1 MSDRSGLRKGELR
14 LTQSKLCCLC
24 IVGTRPEAIKMGPII
39 AELKRS
45 NWAFPYVVTTGQ
57 HADVVEGALR
67 SFGVSP
73 SRRLGLE
80 RRNGSLNE
88 LFGMVIGEM
97 DRVIDEV
104 QPDCIIAQGDTT
116 SVAVVSLAAFHKNVP
131 FMHIEA
137 GLRTGKLDDPYPEE
151 LNRRIAGLTAAM
163 HFAPTRASLDNL
175 LREGVPAGDC
185 LVTGNTGIDALLQTA
200 ARQSPAPKGFPNLPR
215 VILAT
220 AHRRESFGAPLED
233 ALQGIRAAADQH
245 DDLGVFFVEHP
256 NPRAHEPARR
266 ILGGHPR
273 IVVAQALDY
282 GDMVAA
288 LKRCWIVVT
297 DSGGLQE
304 EAPAL
309 GKPVLVLRNTTER
322 PEAVRAGAV
331 RVVGTN
337 SASVLNAIS
346 RLYDRPEVYA
356 RMSVPVFPYGDGQAA
371 KRIVDAMHARFA
383 MHARL
388 ERDVATLSAA

>member
-1 MSDRSGLRKGELR
+1 MNELTNIKKAELR
-14 LTQSKLCCLC
+14 LSKSKLCCLC
-24 IVGTRPEAIKMGPII
+24 IVGTRPEAIKMGPVI
-39 AELKRS
+39 AELNRS
-45 NWAFPYVVTTGQ
+45 DWAFPYVVTTGQ
-57 HADVVEGALR
+57 HADVVEGALKD
-67 SFGVSP
+67 FGVVP
-73 SRRLGLE
+73 SRRLDLE

-88 LFGMVIGEM
+88 LFGKVIAEM

-104 QPDCIIAQGDTT
+104 RPDCVIAQGDTT
-116 SVAVVSLAAFHKNVP
+116 SVAVVSLAAFHMNVP

-137 GLRTGKLDDPYPEE
+137 GLRTGKLNDPYPEE

-163 HFAPTRASLDNL
+163 HFAPTSASLNNL
-175 LREGVPAGDC
+175 LREGVVPGDC

-200 ARQSPAPKGFPNLPR
+200 AHRLPAPKGFPDSPR

-220 AHRRESFGAPLED
+220 AHRRESFGAPIEN
-233 ALQGIRAAADQH
+233 ALRGIRAAVDEH
-245 DDLGVFFVEHP
+245 DDLGLFFVTHP
-256 NPRAHEPARR
+256 NPRAHEPAQR

-273 IVVAQALDY
+273 ITVTDAIGYA
-282 GDMVAA
+282 DMVEA
-288 LKRCWIVVT
+288 LKRSWLVVT

-331 RVVGTN
+331 RVIGTD
-337 SASVLNAIS
+337 SAAVSGAIS
-346 RLYDRPEVYA
+346 QLCDDPELYA

-371 KRIVDAMHARFA
+371 KRIVAAMR
-383 MHARL
+383 ARL
-388 ERDVATLSAA
+388 APAIPALSAA

>member
-1 MSDRSGLRKGELR
+1 MNELTSLKKAELR
-14 LTQSKLCCLC
+14 LSKSKLCCLC
-24 IVGTRPEAIKMGPII
+24 IVGTRPEAIKMGPVI
-39 AELKRS
+39 AELNRS
-45 NWAFPYVVTTGQ
+45 DWAFPYVVTTGQ
-57 HADVVEGALR
+57 HADVVEGALKD
-67 SFGVSP
+67 FGVVP
-73 SRRLGLE
+73 SRRLDLE

-88 LFGMVIGEM
+88 LFGKVIAEM

-104 QPDCIIAQGDTT
+104 RPDCVIAQGDTT
-116 SVAVVSLAAFHKNVP
+116 SVAVVSLAAFHMNVP

-137 GLRTGKLDDPYPEE
+137 GLRTGKLNDPYPEE

-163 HFAPTRASLDNL
+163 HFAPTSASLNNL
-175 LREGVPAGDC
+175 LREGVVPGDC

-200 ARQSPAPKGFPNLPR
+200 AHKLPAPKGFPNLPR

-220 AHRRESFGAPLED
+220 AHRRESFGAPIEN
-233 ALQGIRAAADQH
+233 ALRGIRAAVDQH
-245 DDLGVFFVEHP
+245 DDLGLFFVSHP
-256 NPRAHEPARR
+256 NPNAHEPARR

-273 IVVAQALDY
+273 IVVTDAIDY
-282 GDMVAA
+282 ADMVAA

-337 SASVLNAIS
+337 SAAVSSAIS
-346 RLYDRPEVYA
+346 QLCDDPELYA

-371 KRIVDAMHARFA
+371 KRIVAAMR
-383 MHARL
+383 ARL
-388 ERDVATLSAA
+388 VRAIPALSAA

>member
-1 MSDRSGLRKGELR
+1 MNALTNLMKAESR
-14 LTQSKLCCLC
+14 LTKSKLCCLC
-24 IVGTRPEAIKMGPII
+24 IVGTRPEAIKMGPVI
-39 AELKRS
+39 AELNRS
-45 NWAFPYVVTTGQ
+45 DWAFPYVVTTGQ
-57 HADVVEGALR
+57 HADVVEGALKD
-67 SFGVSP
+67 FGVVP
-73 SRRLGLE
+73 SRRLDLE

-88 LFGMVIGEM
+88 LFGKVIAEM

-104 QPDCIIAQGDTT
+104 RPDCVIAQGDTT
-116 SVAVVSLAAFHKNVP
+116 SVAVVSLAAFHKSVP

-137 GLRTGKLDDPYPEE
+137 GLRTGKLNDPYPEE

-163 HFAPTRASLDNL
+163 HFAPTSASLNNL
-175 LREGVPAGDC
+175 LREGVVPGDC

-200 ARQSPAPKGFPNLPR
+200 AHKLPAPKGFPNLPR

-220 AHRRESFGAPLED
+220 AHRRESFGAPIEN
-233 ALQGIRAAADQH
+233 ALRGIRAAVDRH
-245 DDLGVFFVEHP
+245 DDLGLFFVSHP
-256 NPRAHEPARR
+256 NPNAHEPARR

-273 IVVAQALDY
+273 IVVTDAIDY

-337 SASVLNAIS
+337 SAAVSSAIS
-346 RLYDRPEVYA
+346 QLCDDPALYA

-371 KRIVDAMHARFA
+371 KRIVAAMR
-383 MHARL
+383 ARL
-388 ERDVATLSAA
+388 VRAIPALSAA

>member
-1 MSDRSGLRKGELR
+1 
-14 LTQSKLCCLC
+14 
-24 IVGTRPEAIKMGPII
+24 MGPVI
-39 AELKRS
+39 AELNRS
-45 NWAFPYVVTTGQ
+45 DWAFPYVVTTGQ
-57 HADVVEGALR
+57 HADVVEGALKD
-67 SFGVSP
+67 FGVVP
-73 SRRLGLE
+73 SRRLDLE

-88 LFGMVIGEM
+88 LFGKVIAEM

-104 QPDCIIAQGDTT
+104 RPDCVIAQGDTT
-116 SVAVVSLAAFHKNVP
+116 SVAVVSLAAFHMNVP

-137 GLRTGKLDDPYPEE
+137 GLRTGKLNDPYPEE

-163 HFAPTRASLDNL
+163 HFAPTSASLNNL
-175 LREGVPAGDC
+175 LREGVVPGDC

-200 ARQSPAPKGFPNLPR
+200 AHKLPAPKGFPNLPR

-220 AHRRESFGAPLED
+220 AHRRESFGAPIEN
-233 ALQGIRAAADQH
+233 ALRGIRAAVDQH
-245 DDLGVFFVEHP
+245 DDLGLFFVSHP
-256 NPRAHEPARR
+256 NPNAHEPARR

-273 IVVAQALDY
+273 IVVTDAIDY
-282 GDMVAA
+282 ADMVAA

-337 SASVLNAIS
+337 SAAVSSAIS
-346 RLYDRPEVYA
+346 QLCDDPALYA

-371 KRIVDAMHARFA
+371 KRIVAAMR
-383 MHARL
+383 ARL
-388 ERDVATLSAA
+388 VRAIPALSAA